1 MLRLINSTPF
11 ETNITLHG
19 SLRIKQSPN
28 DIHSKLNNLPPWQ
41 KWFTEWFYIL
51 KDGPIYKQIDYCIDP
66 WTTYECII
74 SPIDSEMTEI
84 VMGFNDVRTQWT
96 RHTPGIFHWDNKF
109 AEVNITCKP
118 GKPQIQRQRRGPNIY
133 GDIPLQI
140 LTESD
145 NLSFLCTELPIT
157 RCKYTPSFNEN
168 YYTQRPR

>member
-28 DIHSKLNNLPPWQ
+28 DIHIKLNNLPPWQ

-66 WTTYECII
+66 WTTYECIT
-74 SPIDSEMTEI
+74 SPIDNEMTEI

-109 AEVNITCKP
+109 AEVNISCKP
-118 GKPQIQRQRRGPNIY
+118 VVTISLGTLIFF
-133 GDIPLQI
+133 IP
-140 LTESD
+140 
-145 NLSFLCTELPIT
+145 FIT
-157 RCKYTPSFNEN
+157 RSIIFLNAVILYKEHSI
-168 YYTQRPR
+168 